1 MRRAWL
7 AFLLL
12 VVSGSPLVAAYEFTG
27 SAFVQDDGTIR
38 IRNRT
43 VHLWGILIPDTRE
56 DCVTYRRPLSCGP
69 RAILALERKIEGFV
83 RCVEMT
89 RYHDGTFDARCFIDY
104 GQFDDGIDL
113 AAYLLNRGWA
123 VALPAPRWTITYASG
138 WRGRPARGS
147 GACRW

>member
-56 DCVTYRRPLSCGP
+56 DCVTNAAHLAVGHARSWRWKGRSRDLS
-69 RAILALERKIEGFV
+69 
-83 RCVEMT
+83 
-89 RYHDGTFDARCFIDY
+89 
-104 GQFDDGIDL
+104 
-113 AAYLLNRGWA
+113 AA
-123 VALPAPRWTITYASG
+123 
-138 WRGRPARGS
+138 
-147 GACRW
+147 

>member
-1 MRRAWL
+1 
-7 AFLLL
+7 
-12 VVSGSPLVAAYEFTG
+12 
-27 SAFVQDDGTIR
+27 
-38 IRNRT
+38 
-43 VHLWGILIPDTRE
+43 
-56 DCVTYRRPLSCGP
+56 
-69 RAILALERKIEGFV
+69 
-83 RCVEMT
+83 MT

-113 AAYLLNRGWA
+113 AAYLLNRSWA